1 MKHLNLDM
9 LCHISVNEHIR
20 ETDFKYT
27 VEKTSNFY
35 SFIFGIAKIEKAYY
49 KSHYSLYY
57 ADNKKFKDWLTNN
70 NYNID
75 PVDNEIYFNPHII
88 LSFPDKQH
96 TIWFNSIEAL
106 NCELYEIRRKIKNPY
121 IIKD

>member
-1 MKHLNLDM
+1 MKYLNLDM

-20 ETDFKYT
+20 ETDIKYT

-35 SFIFGIAKIEKAYY
+35 SFILGKAKIEKAYY
-49 KSHYSLYY
+49 KSHYSVFM
-57 ADNKKFKDWLTNN
+57 ANNEKFINWLTIN

-75 PVDNEIYFNPHII
+75 PVDNEIYFKPHII

-96 TIWFNSIEAL
+96 TIWFNSIEEL
-106 NCELYEIRRKIKNPY
+106 NIKLKDIRCKIKNPY
-121 IIKD
+121 II